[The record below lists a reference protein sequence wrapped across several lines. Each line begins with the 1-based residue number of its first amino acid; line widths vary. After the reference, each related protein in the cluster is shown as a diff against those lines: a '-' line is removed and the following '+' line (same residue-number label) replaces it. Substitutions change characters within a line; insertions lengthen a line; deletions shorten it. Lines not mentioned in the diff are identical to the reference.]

1 MKHTYYFV
9 LLIILLILSTELKA
23 QSTFDN
29 RKFIEVTGSAE
40 MSVAP
45 DEIELEVVLI
55 EVYNNKKLMKISTVK
70 EKFNSVLEKNNVSG
84 NIINFEST
92 HNSWYWWS
100 WWQSH
105 RYLNNR
111 RTAVNLSLDSS
122 TNFLQLVTDLNKP
135 WVQSIRII
143 KTSNKDI
150 QKLRKEVKK
159 EAMRAA
165 KEKATYLLES
175 IDEKIG
181 GVLSVEEIPAQ
192 NNIHQLYGY
201 YPQPNIN
208 TVSNSVIRSNST
220 GSANSG
226 GVANVNDI
234 KLRYEIKAK
243 FEVL

>member
-1 MKHTYYFV
+1 MKKTHYFV
-9 LLIILLILSTELKA
+9 LLVTFFVFNHQLKA

-40 MSVAP
+40 MSVSP

-55 EVYNNKKLMKISTVK
+55 EVYNNKKRVKISTVK
-70 EKFNSVLEKNNVSG
+70 EKFNAILKKNNVAE
-84 NIINFEST
+84 NIVNFESV
-92 HNSWYWWS
+92 HNNWYWWS

-111 RTAVNLSLDSS
+111 RTAINLSLDSS

-135 WVQSIRII
+135 WVQSIRIV
-143 KTSNKDI
+143 KTSNKNI

-165 KEKATYLLES
+165 KDKATYLLES
-175 IDEKIG
+175 IDEKVG
-181 GVLSVEEIPAQ
+181 GVLSVEEIPVQ
-192 NNIHQLYGY
+192 SIIQQPY
-201 YPQPNIN
+201 YYQQQRNTN
-208 TVSNSVIRSNST
+208 TVSNSVIRATSYT
-220 GSANSG
+220 GSTNSG
-226 GVANVNDI
+226 VVNVNDI